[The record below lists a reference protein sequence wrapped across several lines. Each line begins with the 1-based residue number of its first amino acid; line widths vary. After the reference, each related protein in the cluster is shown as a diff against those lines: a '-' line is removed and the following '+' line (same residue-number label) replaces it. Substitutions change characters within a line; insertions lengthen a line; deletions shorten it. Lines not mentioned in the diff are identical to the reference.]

1 MRFASYEPWMN
12 RDKIQREEEIG
23 EDLFWKVAQ
32 NNLKS
37 EVREKE
43 EPVFGFILMRKED
56 EG

>member
-1 MRFASYEPWMN
+1 MN

-32 NNLKS
+32 NNLKC

-43 EPVFGFILMRKED
+43 EPVFGFIVMRKED
-56 EG
+56 EVRSV